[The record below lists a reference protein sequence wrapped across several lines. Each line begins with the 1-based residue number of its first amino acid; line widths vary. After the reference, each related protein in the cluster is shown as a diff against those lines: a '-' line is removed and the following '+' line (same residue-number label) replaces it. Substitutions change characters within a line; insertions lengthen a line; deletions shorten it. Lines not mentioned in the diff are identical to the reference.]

1 MLPKSS
7 ATSYY
12 DRYRE
17 KSAPSLTTASDAA
30 KLGAKVGVFS
40 VVPASLAGTGV
51 AIVTTGTVTS
61 VKVLLG
67 GLAAGAATFCLCTG
81 AGVVIGAGV
90 GVVIGTSLA
99 VYRKRKRDKE
109 VTMLLNRIDV

>member
-1 MLPKSS
+1 MMASS
-7 ATSYY
+7 GSQ
-12 DRYRE
+12 
-17 KSAPSLTTASDAA
+17 LTAASNAA

-61 VKVLLG
+61 VKALLG

-81 AGVVIGAGV
+81 AGVVIGTGV

-99 VYRKRKRDKE
+99 VYRKRKRDIE
-109 VTMLLNRIDV
+109 LTIIINRIDV

>member
-7 ATSYY
+7 ATLYY
-12 DRYRE
+12 DGYRE
-17 KSAPSLTTASDAA
+17 KSAPPLTTASDAA
-30 KLGAKVGVFS
+30 KMGAKVGVFS
-40 VVPASLAGTGV
+40 VVRASLAGTGL

-61 VKVLLG
+61 VKALLG

-90 GVVIGTSLA
+90 GVVIGMSLA
-99 VYRKRKRDKE
+99 VYRKRKRDIE
-109 VTMLLNRIDV
+109 LTMLINRIDV